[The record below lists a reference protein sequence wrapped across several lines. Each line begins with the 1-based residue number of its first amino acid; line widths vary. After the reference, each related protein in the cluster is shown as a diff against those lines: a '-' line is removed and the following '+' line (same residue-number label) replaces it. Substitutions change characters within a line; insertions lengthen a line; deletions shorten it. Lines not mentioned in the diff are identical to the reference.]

1 MGERALSPFFVFR
14 LLPSGVLTM
23 RTFQEIK
30 DNYRFTGADIETLKG
45 LLPVVSP
52 HVQTIVSDFYDLL
65 LSIPD
70 TAKFLQD
77 PVKLAWLR
85 TQHQQWLL
93 ALFQGSYDEGYF
105 QRLQRIGHAHV
116 RINLSA
122 HFVYVGM
129 NLIRQRLHRIIETE
143 VDPRHQEAANRAMEK
158 VVDLNLDIIA
168 RTYHEEEI
176 RRVFLSQKLDSLLI
190 RFSQRFTF
198 GLNILLVVGLLGLS
212 LGAVGLVV
220 QDVIH
225 IVQGNLSHGL
235 VGAMGSV
242 LILWVVIEL
251 LDMEIDRLRGGAF
264 KLQLFV
270 GLALVAFIRK
280 VLVTSLASHDLW
292 TEGLYL
298 AGILVCGVIFWLVSR
313 AESGK
318 P

>member
-1 MGERALSPFFVFR
+1 MRDSSTGVRA
-14 LLPSGVLTM
+14 M

-30 DNYRFTGADIETLKG
+30 DNYRFSEPDIEILKG
-45 LLPVVSP
+45 LLPVVEP
-52 HVQTIVSDFYDLL
+52 HVDQVIGDFYNLFL
-65 LSIPD
+65 QIPD
-70 TAKFLQD
+70 AAKYLKDDRQIARL
-77 PVKLAWLR
+77 KGMHRL
-85 TQHQQWLL
+85 WLL
-93 ALFQGSYDEGYF
+93 ALFQGPYDERYF
-105 QRLQRIGHAHV
+105 QRLQRIGQAHV

-129 NLIRQRLHRIIETE
+129 NLIRQRLHQIIDAE
-143 VDPRHQEAANRAMEK
+143 VDPRQRESAAMALEK
-158 VVDLNLDIIA
+158 VLDLNLDIIA
-168 RTYHEEEI
+168 RTYHEEEL

-198 GLNILLVVGLLGLS
+198 GLNILLVAGLLGLS

-225 IVQGNLSHGL
+225 VARGNLTQGL
-235 VGAMGSV
+235 VSAMGSV

-280 VLVTSLASHDLW
+280 VLVASLTSHDLW
-292 TEGLYL
+292 TEALFL

-313 AESGK
+313 AEAGK
-318 P
+318 T

>member
-1 MGERALSPFFVFR
+1 M
-14 LLPSGVLTM
+14 
-23 RTFQEIK
+23 
-30 DNYRFTGADIETLKG
+30 
-45 LLPVVSP
+45 
-52 HVQTIVSDFYDLL
+52 
-65 LSIPD
+65 
-70 TAKFLQD
+70 
-77 PVKLAWLR
+77 
-85 TQHQQWLL
+85 
-93 ALFQGSYDEGYF
+93 
-105 QRLQRIGHAHV
+105 RIG
-116 RINLSA
+116 LSA

-129 NLIRQRLHRIIETE
+129 NLIRRHLHQIIETE
-143 VDPRHQEAANRAMEK
+143 VDPRQREAAFRAVEK
-158 VVDLNLDIIA
+158 ILDLNLDIIA
-168 RTYHEEEI
+168 RTYHEEEL

-225 IVQGNLSHGL
+225 IVQGNLSQGL

-280 VLVTSLASHDLW
+280 VLVSSLASHDLW

-313 AESGK
+313 AEAGK
-318 P
+318 T

>member
-1 MGERALSPFFVFR
+1 
-14 LLPSGVLTM
+14 M

-30 DNYRFTGADIETLKG
+30 DNYRFSEPEMETLKS
-45 LLPVVSP
+45 LFPVVSP
-52 HVQTIVSDFYDLL
+52 HVDRIVSDFYTLM

-70 TAKFLQD
+70 TAKFLKD
-77 PVKLAWLR
+77 EAKLAWLR
-85 TQHQQWLL
+85 AQHRSWLL
-93 ALFQGSYDEGYF
+93 SLFQGPYDESYF

-129 NLIRQRLHRIIETE
+129 NLVRQRLRQIIETE
-143 VDPRHQEAANRAMEK
+143 VAPPLREAASRAMEK
-158 VVDLNLDIIA
+158 IVDLNLDIIA

-190 RFSQRFTF
+190 RFAQRFTF
-198 GLNILLVVGLLGLS
+198 GLDILLVVGLLGLS
-212 LGAVGLVV
+212 LGAVGLIV

-225 IVQGNLSHGL
+225 IAQGNLGQGL
-235 VGAMGSV
+235 VSAMGSV

-280 VLVTSLASHDLW
+280 VLVTSLGSHDLW

-313 AESGK
+313 AEARK

>member
-1 MGERALSPFFVFR
+1 
-14 LLPSGVLTM
+14 M

-30 DNYRFTGADIETLKG
+30 DNYRFTDPDIETLKG
-45 LLPVVSP
+45 LLPLVSP
-52 HVQTIVSDFYDLL
+52 HVETIVSDFYNLFL
-65 LSIPD
+65 TIPD
-70 TAKFLQD
+70 AAKFLQD
-77 PVKLAWLR
+77 EAKLTWLR
-85 TQHQQWLL
+85 GQHQKWLL
-93 ALFQGSYDEGYF
+93 ALFQGPYDERYF
-105 QRLQRIGHAHV
+105 QRLKRVGHAHV
-116 RINLSA
+116 RIGLSA

-129 NLIRQRLHRIIETE
+129 NLIRGHLRRIIETE
-143 VDPRHQEAANRAMEK
+143 VDPRQREGGLRAMEK
-158 VVDLNLDIIA
+158 ILDLNLDIIA
-168 RTYHEEEI
+168 RTYHEEELH
-176 RRVFLSQKLDSLLI
+176 RVFLSQKLDSLLI
-190 RFSQRFTF
+190 RFSQRFIF
-198 GLNILLVVGLLGLS
+198 GLNILLMVGLLGLS

-220 QDVIH
+220 QDVIQ
-225 IVQGNLSHGL
+225 IARGNLTQGL

-298 AGILVCGVIFWLVSR
+298 AGILVCGAIFWLVSR
-313 AESGK
+313 AEAGK

>member
-1 MGERALSPFFVFR
+1 
-14 LLPSGVLTM
+14 M
-23 RTFQEIK
+23 RNFQEIK
-30 DNYRFTGADIETLKG
+30 DNYRLGEPEMEILKG
-45 LLPVVSP
+45 LLPLVQP
-52 HVQTIVSDFYDLL
+52 HAEQIVTDFYDLL
-65 LSIPD
+65 LTNPD
-70 TAKFLQD
+70 TAKFLTD
-77 PVKLAWLR
+77 EARLARLR
-85 TQHQQWLL
+85 SQHQQWLL
-93 ALFQGSYDEGYF
+93 ALFQGLYDERYF

-129 NLIRQRLHRIIETE
+129 NLIRQHLHQIIDTE
-143 VDPRHQEAANRAMEK
+143 VDPRQRQAAWRAVEK
-158 VVDLNLDIIA
+158 ILDLNLDIIA

-176 RRVFLSQKLDSLLI
+176 RRVFLSHKLDSLLI
-190 RFSQRFTF
+190 RFSERFTF

-225 IVQGNLSHGL
+225 IIQGNLSRGL

-280 VLVTSLASHDLW
+280 VLVASLASHDLW

-298 AGILVCGVIFWLVSR
+298 AGILVCGTIFWLVSR
-313 AESGK
+313 AENRQ

>member
-1 MGERALSPFFVFR
+1 
-14 LLPSGVLTM
+14 M

-30 DNYRFTGADIETLKG
+30 DNYRFTEPDIVILKG
-45 LLPVVSP
+45 LLPVVAP
-52 HVQTIVSDFYDLL
+52 HADAIVSDFYDLL

-70 TAKFLQD
+70 TAKLLQD
-77 PVKLAWLR
+77 AAKLAWLKD
-85 TQHQQWLL
+85 QHQKWLL
-93 ALFQGSYDEGYF
+93 ALFQGSYDESYY
-105 QRLQRIGHAHV
+105 QRLQRVGHAHV

-129 NLIRQRLHRIIETE
+129 NLIRRHLHRIIEAE
-143 VDPRHQEAANRAMEK
+143 VEPRQREATFRAVEK
-158 VVDLNLDIIA
+158 ILDLNLDIIA

-176 RRVFLSQKLDSLLI
+176 RRVFLSQKLDSVLI

-212 LGAVGLVV
+212 LGAVGLIV

-225 IVQGNLSHGL
+225 IIQGNLGHGL
-235 VGAMGSV
+235 VSAMGSV

-313 AESGK
+313 AEGTK
-318 P
+318 D

>member
-1 MGERALSPFFVFR
+1 
-14 LLPSGVLTM
+14 M

-30 DNYRFTGADIETLKG
+30 DNYRFTELEIETLKS
-45 LLPVVSP
+45 LLPVVEP
-52 HVQTIVSDFYDLL
+52 HVDTIVSDFYNLFL
-65 LSIPD
+65 TLPD
-70 TAKFLQD
+70 TARFLKD
-77 PVKLAWLR
+77 EAKLTWLR
-85 TQHQQWLL
+85 AQHHKWLL
-93 ALFQGSYDEGYF
+93 ALFQGPYDERYF

-129 NLIRQRLHRIIETE
+129 NLVRQHLHQIIETE
-143 VDPRHQEAANRAMEK
+143 VDLRQREAAFKAVEK
-158 VVDLNLDIIA
+158 ILDLNLDIIA

-176 RRVFLSQKLDSLLI
+176 RRVFLSQKLDSALI

-212 LGAVGLVV
+212 LGAVGLIV
-220 QDVIH
+220 QDVLH
-225 IVQGNLSHGL
+225 ILQGNLSHGL
-235 VGAMGSV
+235 VSAMGSV

-313 AESGK
+313 AEGAEK
-318 P
+318 

>member
-1 MGERALSPFFVFR
+1 
-14 LLPSGVLTM
+14 M
-23 RTFQEIK
+23 RTFQELK
-30 DNYRFTGADIETLKG
+30 DNYRFSDPDVETLKG

-52 HVQTIVSDFYDLL
+52 QVETIVSDFYSLL

-70 TAKFLQD
+70 TAKFLKD
-77 PVKLAWLR
+77 ETKLAWLR
-85 TQHQQWLL
+85 EAHQQWLL
-93 ALFQGSYDEGYF
+93 ALFQGPYDERYF

-116 RINLSA
+116 RIGLSA

-129 NLIRQRLHRIIETE
+129 NLIRRHLHQIIETE
-143 VDPRHQEAANRAMEK
+143 VDPRQQEAAFRAMEK
-158 VVDLNLDIIA
+158 ILDLNLDIIA
-168 RTYHEEEI
+168 RTYHEEEL

-225 IVQGNLSHGL
+225 IVQGNLSQGL

-280 VLVTSLASHDLW
+280 VLVASLSTHDLW

-313 AESGK
+313 AEAVK

>member
-1 MGERALSPFFVFR
+1 
-14 LLPSGVLTM
+14 M

-30 DNYRFTGADIETLKG
+30 DNYRFTDPDIETLNG
-45 LLPVVSP
+45 LLPVVEP
-52 HVQTIVSDFYDLL
+52 HVETIVSDFYDLL
-65 LSIPD
+65 SSIPD
-70 TAKFLQD
+70 TAKLLQNEA
-77 PVKLAWLR
+77 KLARLR
-85 TQHQQWLL
+85 DQHRQWLL
-93 ALFQGSYDEGYF
+93 SLFQGPYDERYF
-105 QRLQRIGHAHV
+105 QRLERVGHAHV

-129 NLIRQRLHRIIETE
+129 NLIRRHLHRIIETE
-143 VDPRHQEAANRAMEK
+143 VDPRQREAAFMAVEK
-158 VVDLNLDIIA
+158 ILDLNLDIIA

-220 QDVIH
+220 QDIIH
-225 IVQGNLSHGL
+225 IAQGNLGQGL
-235 VGAMGSV
+235 VSAMGSV

-280 VLVTSLASHDLW
+280 VLVSSLASHDLW

-313 AESGK
+313 AEGVK
-318 P
+318 K